1 MVMTSVFIPHGHCY
15 LWKPELVGLHILSDA
30 LIALA
35 YYSIPIMLLY
45 FVQKRRDVPFNWIF
59 QLFSAFIIACGT
71 THLMEIWT
79 LWHPTYWISGA
90 IKVMTAAVSLY
101 TAAALVP
108 LLPKALTLPSP
119 AQLEVANQ
127 TLQQEIRDRLQA
139 EKALRKSEELYRAIV
154 EDQTELICRYLPDT
168 TLTFVNQAYCR
179 FFQKNRDELIGQ
191 KFLYIIPEEDRQQ
204 VTTIIKSLLTLTPDR
219 PTITYDHRV
228 LLNQEM
234 YWQQWTDRAIFDQKG
249 AIIEF
254 QSVGQDI
261 TERKQADALRA
272 QNLALE
278 AQKHY
283 AESANQ
289 AKSQFLA
296 NMTHELRTP
305 LNAILGFTQLLSRDA
320 NLTSSQQQHLEI
332 IMRSG
337 EHLLELVND
346 VLEMSK
352 IESGKVTLYP
362 KTFDL
367 YRLLNSLE
375 EMLQLKARSK
385 GLQLSFKITPDVPQY
400 VQTDEGKLRQVL
412 INILSNAIKFTET
425 GGVSF
430 RVSRNSQPPTPNPQ
444 QIKLIFQVED
454 TGPGI
459 APSEL
464 ETLFDAFVQT
474 ETGRRTQEGTGLGL
488 AISYRFVELLGGQLT
503 VNSTWGQGTTVAFDI
518 LATLASLEDTKYPSL
533 SKRAIG
539 LAPGQPSYR
548 ILIVEDRWQNRQLL
562 VELLKP
568 LGFEVLE
575 AQNGL
580 EAIALWQQ
588 WQPHL
593 IIMDMRMPVMDGY
606 DASRHIKAH
615 QKDWPTTI
623 LAITASAFDEER
635 AIVLSAGCDDFLPK
649 PFEESVL
656 LEKIAQYLGLRYIY
670 EDPLQPNSPQLA
682 ESYHVLAPEALLIMP
697 SAWLCQLHRAAVSGD
712 SEQILT
718 LIEQIPDSQANL
730 KLALADL
737 ANQFRLDSIVDL
749 IQACSDDY

>member
-305 LNAILGFTQLLSRDA
+305 LNAILGFTQLMNHDS
-320 NLTSSQQQHLEI
+320 
-332 IMRSG
+332 
-337 EHLLELVND
+337 
-346 VLEMSK
+346 
-352 IESGKVTLYP
+352 
-362 KTFDL
+362 
-367 YRLLNSLE
+367 
-375 EMLQLKARSK
+375 
-385 GLQLSFKITPDVPQY
+385 
-400 VQTDEGKLRQVL
+400 
-412 INILSNAIKFTET
+412 
-425 GGVSF
+425 
-430 RVSRNSQPPTPNPQ
+430 
-444 QIKLIFQVED
+444 
-454 TGPGI
+454 
-459 APSEL
+459 
-464 ETLFDAFVQT
+464 
-474 ETGRRTQEGTGLGL
+474 
-488 AISYRFVELLGGQLT
+488 
-503 VNSTWGQGTTVAFDI
+503 
-518 LATLASLEDTKYPSL
+518 SL
-533 SKRAIG
+533 SAEH
-539 LAPGQPSYR
+539 Q
-548 ILIVEDRWQNRQLL
+548 QNLSIII
-562 VELLKP
+562 
-568 LGFEVLE
+568 FS
-575 AQNGL
+575 
-580 EAIALWQQ
+580 LWY
-588 WQPHL
+588 
-593 IIMDMRMPVMDGY
+593 G
-606 DASRHIKAH
+606 
-615 QKDWPTTI
+615 
-623 LAITASAFDEER
+623 
-635 AIVLSAGCDDFLPK
+635 
-649 PFEESVL
+649 
-656 LEKIAQYLGLRYIY
+656 
-670 EDPLQPNSPQLA
+670 
-682 ESYHVLAPEALLIMP
+682 
-697 SAWLCQLHRAAVSGD
+697 
-712 SEQILT
+712 
-718 LIEQIPDSQANL
+718 
-730 KLALADL
+730 
-737 ANQFRLDSIVDL
+737 
-749 IQACSDDY
+749 